1 MKNWIVTISGCV
13 VLAFAALACA
23 QQPATPE
30 TATAD
35 PVVARIG
42 DEVIT
47 SSELEAT
54 IGSSLLNLRQQIY
67 QVKVTQLN
75 QQIFDRLVLEA
86 ATAEGIT
93 KADYLNKHIDDNLG
107 EPDEGEIVKVMTQY
121 RARLAQDDAQARQ
134 QVVAFLNQQ
143 ARQGQEAILR
153 DRLFAEAG
161 VKILLEPPRVEV
173 ALGEGSPTR
182 GPLNAPV
189 VLVEFTDFQC
199 PYCTRVQPTLNQIF
213 ERYEGQIVHVFKNLP
228 LPNHAQAPLAA
239 EAALCA
245 QDQGKFWPYHD
256 WLFANQRSLSRE
268 SMLAQAGEMD
278 IDSELFVA
286 CIDQKTYAEKVRAD
300 SREARSFGIT
310 GTPGFL
316 INGRV
321 ISGAQPLETFEA
333 IINEELERKGLPVPE
348 KKATEAT
355 AEAPSAEATEPTS

>member
-1 MKNWIVTISGCV
+1 MKTLIGTITCCVIV
-13 VLAFAALACA
+13 AFAALACA
-23 QQPATPE
+23 QQPANSE
-30 TATAD
+30 TEASD

-42 DEVIT
+42 DDVIT
-47 SSELEAT
+47 ASELEAT
-54 IGSSLLNLRQQIY
+54 IGSSLVNLRQQIY
-67 QVKVTQLN
+67 QAKVAQLN
-75 QQIFDRLVLEA
+75 QQIFDRLVVEA

-93 KADYLNKHIDDNLG
+93 RADYLKKHVDEALG
-107 EPDEGEIVKVMTQY
+107 EPDEGEIVKVMAQY
-121 RARLAQDDAQARQ
+121 RSRLAQDDAQARQ

-143 ARQGQEAILR
+143 ARQSQESILR

-199 PYCTRVQPTLNQIF
+199 PYCTRVQPTLNQIL
-213 ERYEGQIVHVFKNLP
+213 ERYEGQILHVFKNLP

-256 WLFANQRSLSRE
+256 WLFANQRSLSRD
-268 SMLAQAGEMD
+268 SMLAQANQMD
-278 IDSELFVA
+278 IDSELFTA

-321 ISGAQPLETFEA
+321 ISGAQPLETFLE

-348 KKATEAT
+348 KKAAQTTTGAQG
-355 AEAPSAEATEPTS
+355 AEATEPTS